1 MILYEIPKHIRI
13 FRIQRMNHVFHI
25 DESEARF
32 RAYISQQ
39 QSTPGR
45 AQNPPSDDQAQQAQ
59 HAPFQTAQSDQI
71 HQQIRRA
78 RHVDRRCKL
87 RSVTIYGTVSR
98 TATHRIPTYI
108 NARGVKR
115 SVPCIL
121 LRLLHS
127 FHLMQLFVLLPWSG
141 MKLGFQYY

>member
-59 HAPFQTAQSDQI
+59 HAPFQTAQSDKFI
-71 HQQIRRA
+71 N
-78 RHVDRRCKL
+78 K
-87 RSVTIYGTVSR
+87 YGVPDML
-98 TATHRIPTYI
+98 TAAANLEASPYRQ
-108 NARGVKR
+108 R
-115 SVPCIL
+115 
-121 LRLLHS
+121 
-127 FHLMQLFVLLPWSG
+127 
-141 MKLGFQYY
+141 